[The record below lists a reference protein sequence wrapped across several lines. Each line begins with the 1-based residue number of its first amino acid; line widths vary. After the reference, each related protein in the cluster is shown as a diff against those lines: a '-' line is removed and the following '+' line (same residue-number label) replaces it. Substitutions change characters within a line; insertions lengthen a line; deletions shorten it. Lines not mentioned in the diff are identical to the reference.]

1 MDSGTVA
8 FWILFGSVVL
18 AFISVLLKLT
28 WWKYTIGIWF
38 FLVTGVFAFLTLFIF
53 TLQLDLWPDAVQDQ
67 ARAIIYGMLSVP
79 FLLLVA
85 DIWRKNRHHWAWS
98 KDDES

>member
-8 FWILFGSVVL
+8 FWILASSVAL

-38 FLVTGVFAFLTLFIF
+38 FLVTGTLTFLTFFIF
-53 TLQLDLWPDAVQDQ
+53 TLQLDLWPDAIKDQ
-67 ARAIIYGMLSVP
+67 ARAIIYGVLSVP
-79 FLLLVA
+79 FLLLVV

-98 KDDES
+98 KDAD